1 MYPDLGVVLFERSMD
16 KPFRLTAFNGL
27 TLATDRVLGWMING
41 LTRNISISP
50 IQAYPAPII
59 TEPMMFSIYLGS
71 GSATRAEKI
80 VEKLRTSGLAIILRE
95 DKKYLVPNG
104 KEWVIPFQYL
114 KNY

>member
-16 KPFRLTAFNGL
+16 KPFRSTAFNSL
-27 TLATDRVLGWMING
+27 RLATDRVLGWMING
-41 LTRNISISP
+41 LTRNISTEA
-50 IQAYPAPII
+50 IQPHPAPII
-59 TEPMMFSIYLGS
+59 TEPMMYSIYLGS
-71 GSATRAEKI
+71 GSATRARKI